1 MLKSDKDVLMVEKL
15 KIFKKSQSDIVID
28 RDKADAGN
36 VRVSPSG
43 WVSPHYSKSC
53 AVDLDPAALRA
64 NRCVGLIPNA
74 SESDHYKVLR
84 IQLRQRLK
92 ERRWNSVMVTSVH
105 GGEGKTVTAI
115 NLAAM
120 FAKEFDQTVLLVD
133 CDLTHQ
139 PIQHYLG
146 YRHDFGLVDHVL
158 DSCPLEQMIVW
169 PKIEKLTLISG
180 GRTVAEST
188 ELLTSPRM
196 AELVNEMKTRY
207 TDRLIFFDLPPL
219 LGSAD
224 AQSFAPL
231 VDGIVVVV
239 EEGKTPMPEIK
250 KALKLLPEE
259 KIMGLVLNKR
269 GK

>member
-1 MLKSDKDVLMVEKL
+1 MVEKL
-15 KIFKKSQSDIVID
+15 KIFKKAQSVSMIASGG
-28 RDKADAGN
+28 ADAGGA
-36 VRVSPSG
+36 RVSPSG
-43 WVSPHYSKSC
+43 WVSPDYSQSC
-53 AVDLDPAALRA
+53 VVELDPATLQA
-64 NRCVGLIPNA
+64 NRCVGLMPDA
-74 SESDHYKVLR
+74 LESEYYKVLR
-84 IQLRQRLK
+84 SRLRQQLK
-92 ERRWNSVMVTSVH
+92 ARRWNSVMVTSVH
-105 GGEGKTVTAI
+105 GGEGKSVTAI
-115 NLAAM
+115 NLSAM

-133 CDLTHQ
+133 CDLTQQ

-146 YRHDFGLVDHVL
+146 YRHDYGLVDHVL
-158 DSCPLEQMIVW
+158 DGCPLNQIIVW

-180 GRTVAEST
+180 GRTVADST

-196 AELVNEMKTRY
+196 ADSVNEMKHRY

-224 AQSFAPL
+224 AISFAPL

-239 EEGKTPMPEIK
+239 EEGKTPMPDIN

>member
-1 MLKSDKDVLMVEKL
+1 MIEKL
-15 KIFKKSQSDIVID
+15 KIFKKSQNSD
-28 RDKADAGN
+28 ADDPLPSGAGN
-36 VRVSPSG
+36 VRISPSG
-43 WVSPHYSKSC
+43 WVSPHYTTSS
-53 AVDLDPAALRA
+53 AVDLDQATLQT
-64 NRCVGLIPNA
+64 NRCVGLIPDA
-74 SESDHYKVLR
+74 SESDYYKVLR

-92 ERRWNSVMVTSVH
+92 ERRWNSVMVTSIH

-133 CDLTHQ
+133 CDLARQ
-139 PIQHYLG
+139 PIQHCLG
-146 YRHDFGLVDHVL
+146 FRHGFGLVDHVL
-158 DSCPLEQMIVW
+158 DNCPLERIIVW

-180 GRTVAEST
+180 GRTIPEST

-196 AELVNEMKTRY
+196 ADLVSEMKNRY

-224 AQSFAPL
+224 ALSFAPL

-239 EEGKTPMPEIK
+239 EEGKTPMPDIN

-259 KIMGLVLNKR
+259 KVMGLVLNKR

>member
-1 MLKSDKDVLMVEKL
+1 MVEKL
-15 KIFKKSQSDIVID
+15 KIFKKSQSVEVATGGG
-28 RDKADAGN
+28 ADVGS

-43 WVSPHYSKSC
+43 WVSPHYSKSV
-53 AVDLDPAALRA
+53 AVDPDPAVLQA
-64 NRCVGLIPNA
+64 NRCVGLIPGA
-74 SESDHYKVLR
+74 PESDYYKVLR

-92 ERRWNSVMVTSVH
+92 ERRWNSVMVTSIRS
-105 GGEGKTVTAI
+105 GEGKTVTAI

-133 CDLTHQ
+133 CDLAHQ

-146 YRHDFGLVDHVL
+146 YRHDCGLVDHVL
-158 DSCPLEQMIVW
+158 DDCPLDQIIVW
-169 PKIEKLTLISG
+169 PKVEKLTLISG
-180 GRTVAEST
+180 GRTVSDAT

-196 AELVNEMKTRY
+196 AESVSEMKHRY

-224 AQSFAPL
+224 ALSFAPL

-239 EEGKTPMPEIK
+239 EEGKTPMPDIT
-250 KALKLLPEE
+250 KALRMLPEE
-259 KIMGLVLNKR
+259 KIMGLVLNKK
-269 GK
+269 GT

>member
-1 MLKSDKDVLMVEKL
+1 MVEKL
-15 KIFKKSQSDIVID
+15 KILKHSHSGSVSDYSRSD
-28 RDKADAGN
+28 DGN
-36 VRVSPSG
+36 ERVSPSG
-43 WVSPHYSKSC
+43 WVSPEYSRSC
-53 AVDLDPAALRA
+53 AVDLDQETLHA
-64 NRCVGLIPNA
+64 NRCVGLIPEA
-74 SESDHYKVLR
+74 PESDYYKVLR
-84 IQLRQRLK
+84 SRLRQQLK
-92 ERRWNSVMVTSVH
+92 ARRWNSVMVTSVH
-105 GGEGKTVTAI
+105 GGEGKSVTAI

-133 CDLTHQ
+133 CDLTRQ

-146 YRHDFGLVDHVL
+146 YRHDYGLVDHVL
-158 DSCPLEQMIVW
+158 DDCPLDQIIVW

-196 AELVNEMKTRY
+196 AELVAEMKSRY
-207 TDRLIFFDLPPL
+207 ADRLIFFDLPPL

-224 AQSFAPL
+224 AISFAPL
-231 VDGIVVVV
+231 VDGIIVVI
-239 EEGKTPMPEIK
+239 EEGATPMPDIN

>member
-1 MLKSDKDVLMVEKL
+1 MVERL
-15 KIFKKSQSDIVID
+15 KIFSKLQGRDVIHSESNGTD
-28 RDKADAGN
+28 G
-36 VRVSPSG
+36 VRVSSSG
-43 WVSPHYSKSC
+43 WVSPHYSQSC
-53 AVDLDPAALRA
+53 AVDLDPAALQA
-64 NRCVGLIPNA
+64 NRCVGLISDA
-74 SESDHYKVLR
+74 SESDYYKVLR

-133 CDLTHQ
+133 CDLCRQ

-146 YRHDFGLVDHVL
+146 YRHDFGLVDHVMEG
-158 DSCPLEQMIVW
+158 CPLDQIIVW
-169 PKIEKLTLISG
+169 PKVEKLTLISG
-180 GRTVAEST
+180 GRTVADAT

-196 AELVNEMKTRY
+196 AELVREMKDRY

-224 AQSFAPL
+224 ALSFAPL

-239 EEGKTPMPEIK
+239 EEGRTPMPDIN
-250 KALKLLPEE
+250 KALKMLPEE
-259 KIMGLVLNKR
+259 KIMGLVLNKGSEKTR
-269 GK
+269 R